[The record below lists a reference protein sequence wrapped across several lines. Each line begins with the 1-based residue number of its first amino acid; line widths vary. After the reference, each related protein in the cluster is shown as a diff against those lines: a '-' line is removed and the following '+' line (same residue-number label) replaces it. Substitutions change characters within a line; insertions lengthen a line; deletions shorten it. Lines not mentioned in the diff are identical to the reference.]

1 MRKKFENRL
10 AQQRSQKMSKSSRTN
25 AAVDEGEEIKLLN
38 QRKAKRDAPQ
48 GMHPLD
54 KTNQK
59 RRCVESRVVDQ
70 LKGDAHATRAKRVPW
85 ETPRARGGP
94 PDEPLHHD
102 LSQAMKGNASSGLE
116 SSKLRSQSPSRI
128 TDILND
134 LNAKPQTTYST
145 RSKTEKALTT
155 PRALPSV
162 LDDPR
167 PQRYSKTHDMGKE
180 WTKPLAFPKIG
191 KKKAIVE
198 WTDLGRLDEGEFFND
213 TLIEFY
219 LRYLQHQIETER
231 PELAKKIHF
240 FNTFFFKN
248 LTHKGKGQRRSNYEL
263 VERWTHGDEIFTKDY
278 VVVPINEDCH
288 WYVVIIC
295 NLPNL
300 NRQLPSLDDDSTS
313 PLSDKIDPAL
323 RGDGEG
329 RPNPSPT
336 RSPSP
341 EEAETFTDKET
352 RASFAELSLEQS
364 KVGTQG
370 DQGKGD
376 ASSGKET
383 TDDQEMLDTQLN
395 EDMTEAALQTATT
408 ASKAKAPND
417 NPSLPTS
424 AKKKGKRKSLPPGRK
439 LDPGQPAIV
448 TFDSLTGTHPATV
461 RVIKDYL
468 LAEADAKRGGMKF
481 DEKQIKGMNA
491 TGIPKQDN
499 YCDCGPFLLGYM
511 AKFLEDPQGFMSK
524 AMQKQFDVDKDWP
537 TLVPSKLR
545 TNIRELLFQ
554 LYREQEDGKRE
565 SAKKS
570 GKYVPAV
577 SRRTESSPI
586 RAAPRPEPVKDPPK
600 ETIREPAKQVSRST
614 SPSPTTRRAA
624 LDIAL
629 PIDVTEVSKLPAPG
643 STSPSSS
650 KEDSTLQ
657 KRHPVVVVDSQSQP
671 HSRAPDNLSPVAAAA
686 APELPSTIQD
696 SQPVGSFQGVEVDI
710 PTTPP
715 RGHYER
721 PPEPASSPIAP
732 NGVSSPSWS
741 PDVTRA
747 LRSSPRSTKKS
758 AKKREKST
766 TEVVELD

>member
-10 AQQRSQKMSKSSRTN
+10 SQQRSQKTNRPFKIN

-38 QRKAKRDAPQ
+38 KRKANRDAPQ
-48 GMHPLD
+48 IMHALD
-54 KTNQK
+54 KSDQK
-59 RRCVESRVVDQ
+59 RRCVEPRMVDR
-70 LKGDAHATRAKRVPW
+70 LRGDVHATGASRVPW
-85 ETPRARGGP
+85 ENLRSRDGL
-94 PDEPLHHD
+94 PDEPLHNS
-102 LSQAMKGNASSGLE
+102 SQAIDESASAGLK
-116 SSKLRSQSPSRI
+116 SSNMRSQSPSRI
-128 TDILND
+128 PDILKVID
-134 LNAKPQTTYST
+134 AKPRPTYST
-145 RSKTEKALTT
+145 RSKTEKAVPTSKT
-155 PRALPSV
+155 VPSI
-162 LDDPR
+162 LDEPR
-167 PQRYSKTHDMGKE
+167 PQRYSKTYDMGKE
-180 WTKPLAFPKIG
+180 WTKPLTFPKTG

-231 PELAKKIHF
+231 PEVAKKIHF

-313 PLSDKIDPAL
+313 PLFDTIDPVL
-323 RGDGEG
+323 RNVGEG
-329 RPNPSPT
+329 RPTLSRT
-336 RSPSP
+336 QSPSP
-341 EEAETFTDKET
+341 EDAETSTDKET
-352 RASFAELSLEQS
+352 SASFAELSLETSKLAAQENQEKGDTSGS
-364 KVGTQG
+364 KV
-370 DQGKGD
+370 
-376 ASSGKET
+376 T
-383 TDDQEMLDTQLN
+383 TEDQEMLDTQLKKDVA
-395 EDMTEAALQTATT
+395 EDALRTATT
-408 ASKAKAPND
+408 ASKDKAHED
-417 NPSLPTS
+417 DPTLLAS
-424 AKKKGKRKSLPPGRK
+424 AKKKGKRKSLLPGRK

-511 AKFLEDPQGFMSK
+511 AEFLEDPQGFMSK
-524 AMQKQFDVDKDWP
+524 AMQKQFDADRDWP

-554 LYREQEDGKRE
+554 LYREQEDVKRE

-577 SRRTESSPI
+577 SRRNESSPI
-586 RAAPRPEPVKDPPK
+586 RAALRPEPVKDIPT
-600 ETIREPAKQVSRST
+600 EVAREPAKQVSRSA
-614 SPSPTTRRAA
+614 SPSPITRSAA
-624 LDIAL
+624 LEIAL
-629 PIDVTEVSKLPAPG
+629 PIDAAEVPKPPTPG
-643 STSPSSS
+643 RKSPKSS
-650 KEDSTLQ
+650 KEDSIPQ
-657 KRHPVVVVDSQSQP
+657 KQHPVVVVDSQSQP
-671 HSRAPDNLSPVAAAA
+671 HSRPSDSSSPAAAA

-696 SQPVGSFQGVEVDI
+696 SQPVGSFEALEDDM

-715 RGHYER
+715 RGHFEG

-732 NGVSSPSWS
+732 NSMSSRSRN
-741 PDVTRA
+741 PDVTRT
-747 LRSSPRSTKKS
+747 LRSSPRSTTKS
-758 AKKREKST
+758 AKKRE
-766 TEVVELD
+766 VVELD

>member
-1 MRKKFENRL
+1 MRKRFENRL
-10 AQQRSQKMSKSSRTN
+10 AQQRTQKTSKSSRTN
-25 AAVDEGEEIKLLN
+25 VAVDEGEEINLLN
-38 QRKAKRDAPQ
+38 KRKAKRDAPQ
-48 GMHPLD
+48 VMHTLD
-54 KTNQK
+54 KSEKK
-59 RRCVESRVVDQ
+59 RRCVEPRMIDQ
-70 LKGDAHATRAKRVPW
+70 LRGDAHATGASRVPW
-85 ETPRARGGP
+85 ETLRARVGLL
-94 PDEPLHHD
+94 DEPLHHS
-102 LSQAMKGNASSGLE
+102 SQAIDGKGSAGLK
-116 SSKLRSQSPSRI
+116 SSKSRSQSPSRI
-128 TDILND
+128 TDILQNI
-134 LNAKPQTTYST
+134 NAKRQTTYST
-145 RSKTEKALTT
+145 RSRTGKAPTTAKTV
-155 PRALPSV
+155 PSV
-162 LDDPR
+162 LDEPR

-180 WTKPLAFPKIG
+180 WTKPLTFPKTG

-219 LRYLQHQIETER
+219 LRYLQHQIETEK

-248 LTHKGKGQRRSNYEL
+248 LTHKGKGQTRSNYKL

-278 VVVPINEDCH
+278 VIVPINEDCH

-300 NRQLPSLDDDSTS
+300 NRQLPSLDDDSIS
-313 PLSDKIDPAL
+313 PMSDKIDPAL
-323 RGDGEG
+323 RNIGEG
-329 RPNPSPT
+329 RPT
-336 RSPSP
+336 RSRTQSPSP

-352 RASFAELSLEQS
+352 RASFAELSLGQS
-364 KVGTQG
+364 KVGIQG
-370 DQGKGD
+370 DQEKGD
-376 ASSGKET
+376 ASGSKVA

-395 EDMTEAALQTATT
+395 KDIAEDALQTATT
-408 ASKAKAPND
+408 VSKDKGHED
-417 NPSLPTS
+417 NSVLSTS
-424 AKKKGKRKSLPPGRK
+424 AKKKGKRKSLPPAKK

-524 AMQKQFDVDKDWP
+524 AMQKQFDPDKDWP

-545 TNIRELLFQ
+545 TNIRDLLFQ
-554 LYREQEDGKRE
+554 LYREQENEKRE

-577 SRRTESSPI
+577 SKTTESSPVK
-586 RAAPRPEPVKDPPK
+586 AAPEPESVKDPAK
-600 ETIREPAKQVSRST
+600 ETVREPAKQVSRST
-614 SPSPTTRRAA
+614 SPFPTTRSAA

-629 PIDVTEVSKLPAPG
+629 PIDAAEAPIPRTPG
-643 STSPSSS
+643 SKSPKSSE
-650 KEDSTLQ
+650 EDSTFQ
-657 KRHPVVVVDSQSQP
+657 KLHPVVVIDSQSQP
-671 HSRAPDNLSPVAAAA
+671 HSRPPNSPSPAAA
-686 APELPSTIQD
+686 APELPSTIED
-696 SQPVGSFQGVEVDI
+696 SQPVGSFQALEDDT

-715 RGHYER
+715 RGHYEG
-721 PPEPASSPIAP
+721 PPEPASSAAGPSGA
-732 NGVSSPSWS
+732 SSRGRS
-741 PDVTRA
+741 PDVVRT
-747 LRSSPRSTKKS
+747 LRSSPRSTTKS
-758 AKKREKST
+758 ANKREKSKR
-766 TEVVELD
+766 EVVELD

>member
-10 AQQRSQKMSKSSRTN
+10 SQQRSQKTSKPSRTN
-25 AAVDEGEEIKLLN
+25 AAVDAGEEINLLN
-38 QRKAKRDAPQ
+38 KRKAKRDAPPS
-48 GMHPLD
+48 MHALD
-54 KTNQK
+54 KPDQK
-59 RRCVESRVVDQ
+59 RRCVESRMVDQ
-70 LKGDAHATRAKRVPW
+70 LRGDANATGALRVPW
-85 ETPRARGGP
+85 ETLRSRGGP
-94 PDEPLHHD
+94 PDEPLHGS
-102 LSQAMKGNASSGLE
+102 SQAMNDEASAGLA

-134 LNAKPQTTYST
+134 INSKPQTTYST
-145 RSKTEKALTT
+145 RSKTEKAITT
-155 PRALPSV
+155 SRALPSV
-162 LDDPR
+162 LDEPR

-180 WTKPLAFPKIG
+180 WTKPLTFPKTG

-219 LRYLQHQIETER
+219 LRYLQHQSETER
-231 PELAKKIHF
+231 PESAKKIHF

-323 RGDGEG
+323 RGVGEG
-329 RPNPSPT
+329 IPT
-336 RSPSP
+336 RSRTYSPSP
-341 EEAETFTDKET
+341 EEAETSTDKET
-352 RASFAELSLEQS
+352 RASFAELSLEHS
-364 KVGTQG
+364 KVGAQG
-370 DQGKGD
+370 NREKGD
-376 ASSGKET
+376 ASGSKIT

-395 EDMTEAALQTATT
+395 KDMAEDALQTATT
-408 ASKAKAPND
+408 ASKDKANED
-417 NPSLPTS
+417 DSTLPTS

-524 AMQKQFDVDKDWP
+524 AMQKQFDADKDWP

-545 TNIRELLFQ
+545 TNIRVLLFQ

-586 RAAPRPEPVKDPPK
+586 RAAPQPGPVEDPPK
-600 ETIREPAKQVSRST
+600 ETVREPAKQVSRST
-614 SPSPTTRRAA
+614 SPSPMTRRAA

-629 PIDVTEVSKLPAPG
+629 PIDAAEVTEPPTPG
-643 STSPSSS
+643 SKSPNSS
-650 KEDSTLQ
+650 KEDSILRKQ
-657 KRHPVVVVDSQSQP
+657 HPVVVVDSQSQP
-671 HSRAPDNLSPVAAAA
+671 HSRAPDDLSSVAAAA

-696 SQPVGSFQGVEVDI
+696 SQPAGSFQGVEVDI

-715 RGHYER
+715 RGHYGG
-721 PPEPASSPIAP
+721 PLEPASSPVVP

-741 PDVTRA
+741 PDVTRT
-747 LRSSPRSTKKS
+747 LRSSPRSMKKS
-758 AKKREKST
+758 AKKSQKST